1 MAEFVHLHLHTEFSL
16 LDGACRIDELLDE
29 AVKLK
34 MPALAVTEHGNLFSS
49 VVFHDHA
56 RDRGLKPILGCEVY
70 VAQGSRFDK
79 SGPQTETNH
88 LVLLAETNEGYKNLI
103 KLVSAGYTEG
113 FYYRPRIDKELLAQH
128 ATGLIGLS
136 SCLKGEVASAL
147 KVEQTRQALDAAGR
161 LRDILGR
168 DNFFLEMQY
177 QGIDEQKTVN
187 RGIVPLARDLDLR
200 LVATNDVHYL
210 RQGDSQ
216 PHDVLLC
223 IGTGKTVTDAQ
234 RLRYTGDQFFL
245 KTADQMAGV
254 FKDHPDALKNTLLV
268 AERCNVTIP
277 KGQNHLPSFGVPE
290 GFTLDQYFEHV
301 VRDGFAQRSTRLHQL
316 AASGRLKHTLDEYAR
331 RLEYE
336 IEMIKKMGYTGYFLI
351 VWDFIRYAR
360 EEGIPVGPGRG
371 SAAGSLVAW
380 CMRITD
386 VDPLDFGLI
395 FERFLN
401 PERVSLPDIDVDF
414 CERRRGEV
422 IDYVT
427 RKYGR
432 ENVAQIITFGTMKAK
447 AVVRDV
453 GRALD
458 MPYADVN
465 NIAKQIPPALDMTL
479 DKALAENPVLKDMVA
494 RDPKVKEVIEI
505 GKRLEGMSRHASVHA
520 AGVVI
525 APGPITDYAPLYK
538 GNRDEI
544 TTQWNMKE
552 VERIGLLKMDFLG
565 LSTLTL
571 IQDCLAEIKRTEG
584 IALDIDSIPL
594 DDPKTYKVFGDGA
607 AFGIFQFESSG
618 MRELLRKAKPERL
631 DDLIALNALY
641 RPGPLK
647 SGMVDDWVARKQ
659 GRTEVKYE
667 LPQLEPIL
675 SETYGVIAYQEQVM
689 RVAQSLAGFT
699 LGQADVL
706 RKAMGKKDPK
716 VMAKQREAFMEGARS
731 KGINEKKATKIFD
744 LMEYFAGYGFNKSH
758 STAYALLA
766 YQTGF
771 LKANYPWHFAAALLT
786 IEAQNTDK
794 LALYLAES
802 RDRGIPVL
810 PPDINQ
816 SQLNFTVEAGRGVR
830 FGLTAIKGL
839 GEGAIKSIIQ
849 AREALGGRIPS
860 LHALCVELDLRLANK
875 RVFEALVK
883 AGACDTLVDADR
895 HPPLRMPLP
904 VIRARLF
911 ASIESAFEHGSRTQR
926 DKELGQTDL
935 FVSLTESVNIG
946 DGQPSA
952 ILLPMVPPWSEIE
965 QLNFEKEALG
975 LYWSGHPIDRWADDL
990 REYGSKT
997 TKDLIVKKEAGDTL
1011 QDDGIDE
1018 TVSMTPSVNGS
1029 DRPAAAPANGNGN
1042 GNANG
1047 RPLAEDISIGGI
1059 VSGLRPLKTRKGDRM
1074 CVFMLDDA
1082 HGSIEVVVFPEAF
1095 KQHGH
1100 LAENGNTVCVAGR
1113 FERDDESARI
1123 LASEIVPIEIVRERL
1138 AKSVAIRLSMPPHG
1152 RATLEK
1158 LFDVLAHHKGDRRV
1172 AFVIHEQEKHIRVTA
1187 DVSGIR
1193 VRPSERLVSEVE
1205 KICGA
1210 GSVSLRPST
1219 IAQDAPSKVEGR

>member
-1 MAEFVHLHLHTEFSL
+1 MSEFVHLHLHTEFSL
-16 LDGACRIDELLDE
+16 LDGACRVDELLDE

-34 MPALAVTEHGNLFSS
+34 MPALAVTEHGNMFSS

-56 RDRGLKPILGCEVY
+56 RERGLKPILGCEVY
-70 VAQGSRFDK
+70 VAQGSRFEK

-88 LVLLAETNEGYKNLI
+88 LVLLAETDEGYKNLI
-103 KLVSAGYTEG
+103 KLVSSGYTEG

-128 ATGLIGLS
+128 ARGLIGLS

-147 KVEQTRQALDAAGR
+147 KVEQARPALEAAAR
-161 LRDILGR
+161 LRDILGPN
-168 DNFFLEMQY
+168 NFFLEMQY
-177 QGIDEQKTVN
+177 QGIDEQKTVIK
-187 RGIVPLARDLDLR
+187 GIVPLARELSLP
-200 LVATNDVHYL
+200 LIATNDVHYL
-210 RQGDSQ
+210 RQGDYQ
-216 PHDVLLC
+216 PHDILLC
-223 IGTGKTVTDAQ
+223 IGTGKTVNDAQ

-245 KTADQMAGV
+245 KTADQMAAV
-254 FKDHPDALKNTLLV
+254 FKDYPEALKHTMLV

-290 GFTLDQYFEHV
+290 GSTLDRYFEHIA
-301 VRDGFAQRSTRLHQL
+301 REGFAQRVPRLRQL
-316 AASGRLKHTLDEYAR
+316 ASSSRLRHSIDEYEK
-331 RLEYE
+331 RLNYE
-336 IEMIKKMGYTGYFLI
+336 IAMIHQMGYAGYFLI

-386 VDPLDFGLI
+386 VDPLDFDLI

-479 DKALAENPVLKDMVA
+479 EKALAENPVLKDMVA
-494 RDPKVKEVIEI
+494 RDAKVKEVIDI

-538 GNRDEI
+538 GARDEI

-571 IQDCLAEIKRTEG
+571 IRDCLEEIKRTEG
-584 IALDIDSIPL
+584 VELDIDNVPL
-594 DDPKTYKVFGDGA
+594 DDPKTYRLFGEGA
-607 AFGIFQFESSG
+607 AYGIFQFESSG

-659 GRTEVKYE
+659 GKTEVKYE
-667 LPQLEPIL
+667 LAALEPIL
-675 SETYGVIAYQEQVM
+675 SDTYGVIAYQEQVM
-689 RVAQSLAGFT
+689 RIAQALAGFT

-731 KGINEKKATKIFD
+731 KGVNEKKAAKIFD

-758 STAYALLA
+758 STAYAFLA
-766 YQTGF
+766 YQTAY

-794 LALYLAES
+794 LAMYLAES

-810 PPDINQ
+810 PPDINE
-816 SQLNFTVEAGRGVR
+816 SQLHFSVEPGTGVR

-839 GEGAIKSIIQ
+839 GETAINSIIQ
-849 AREALGGRIPS
+849 ARQQFGGRIPS
-860 LHALCVELDLRLANK
+860 LHALCEILDLRLANK

-883 AGACDTLVDADR
+883 SGACDMLVDAATN
-895 HPPLRMPLP
+895 PVLRDPIP
-904 VIRARLF
+904 SVRARLF
-911 ASIESAFEHGSRTQR
+911 AAIDGACEHGARTQR
-926 DKELGQTDL
+926 NKEFGQGDLDL
-935 FVSLTESVNIG
+935 FGGGEDSSGSVTT
-946 DGQPSA
+946 P
-952 ILLPMVPPWSEIE
+952 LPDVPPWSEIE
-965 QLNFEKEALG
+965 QLNFEKETLG
-975 LYWSGHPIDRWADDL
+975 LYWSGHPIDRFADDL
-990 REYGSKT
+990 RAYGARRT
-997 TKDLIVKKEAGDTL
+997 RDLIVKRESVEIVTGDAGE
-1011 QDDGIDE
+1011 DE
-1018 TVSMTPSVNGS
+1018 
-1029 DRPAAAPANGNGN
+1029 PAAGTMPNQAPAPA
-1042 GNANG
+1042 GNAAP
-1047 RPLAEDISIGGI
+1047 RPVAEDVSIGGI

-1082 HGSIEVVVFPEAF
+1082 GGSIEVVVFPEAF
-1095 KQHGH
+1095 KQYGH
-1100 LAENGNTVCVAGR
+1100 LAENGTTVCVAGR

-1123 LASEIVPIEIVRERL
+1123 IASEIVPIELIRERL
-1138 AKSVAIRLSMPPHG
+1138 TKSVSINVSMPPHD
-1152 RATLEK
+1152 RSTFEK
-1158 LFDVLAHHKGDRRV
+1158 LLDVLAHHKGDRKV
-1172 AFVIHEQEKHIRVTA
+1172 AFVIHEQERHIRVTA

-1210 GSVSLRPST
+1210 GSVSLR
-1219 IAQDAPSKVEGR
+1219 

>member
-1 MAEFVHLHLHTEFSL
+1 VNEFVHLHLHTEFSL

-34 MPALAVTEHGNLFSS
+34 MPALAVTEHGNMFSS

-56 RDRGLKPILGCEVY
+56 RERGLKPILGCEVY
-70 VAQGSRFDK
+70 VAQGSRFEK

-88 LVLLAETNEGYKNLI
+88 LVLLAETNEGYSNLI

-113 FYYRPRIDKELLAQH
+113 FYYRPRIDKDLLAQH
-128 ATGLIGLS
+128 ARGLIGLS

-147 KVEQTRQALDAAGR
+147 KVEQARPALDAAAR
-161 LRDILGR
+161 LRDILGP

-177 QGIDEQKTVN
+177 QGIEDQKVVN
-187 RGIVPLARDLDLR
+187 RGIVPLARELNLP

-210 RQGDSQ
+210 RQGDHQ
-216 PHDVLLC
+216 PHDILLC
-223 IGTGKTVTDAQ
+223 IGTGKTVNDAQ

-254 FKDHPDALKNTLLV
+254 FAGYEDALKNTLRV

-277 KGQNHLPSFGVPE
+277 KGQNHLPSFSVPDA
-290 GFTLDQYFEHV
+290 FTLDQYFEHIA
-301 VRDGFAQRSTRLHQL
+301 REGFAQRLPRLQQL
-316 AASGRLKHTLDEYAR
+316 AATGVLRHTIDEYGR

-336 IEMIKKMGYTGYFLI
+336 IEMIKQMGFPGYLLI

-360 EEGIPVGPGRG
+360 EQGIPVGPGRG

-386 VDPLDFGLI
+386 VDPIDFDLI

-401 PERVSLPDIDVDF
+401 PERISMPDIDVDF

-458 MPYADVN
+458 MPYADVDR
-465 NIAKQIPPALDMTL
+465 IAKQIPPALDMTL
-479 DKALAENPVLKDMVA
+479 DKALIENPVLKDMAA
-494 RDPKVKEVIEI
+494 RDPKVKEVLDI
-505 GKRLEGMSRHASVHA
+505 GRRLEGMSRHASVHA

-538 GNRDEI
+538 GQRDEL

-552 VERIGLLKMDFLG
+552 IERVGLLKMDFLG

-571 IQDCLAEIKRTEG
+571 IDDALKEIKRTEG
-584 IALDIDSIPL
+584 IALDIDNVPL
-594 DDPKTYKVFGDGA
+594 DDAKTYRVFQEGA
-607 AFGIFQFESSG
+607 AYGIFQFESSG
-618 MRELLRKAKPERL
+618 MRELLRKARPTRL

-647 SGMVDDWVARKQ
+647 SGMVDDWVERKQ
-659 GRTEVKYE
+659 GKREVKYE

-675 SETYGVIAYQEQVM
+675 ADTYGVIAYQEQVM
-689 RVAQSLAGFT
+689 RIAQAVAGFT

-716 VMAKQREAFMEGARS
+716 VMAKQREAFVGGAKQ
-731 KGINEKKATKIFD
+731 KGVNEKKAVKLFELIEF
-744 LMEYFAGYGFNKSH
+744 FAGYGFNKSH
-758 STAYALLA
+758 STAYAFLA
-766 YQTGF
+766 YQTAF
-771 LKANYPWHFAAALLT
+771 LKANYPSHFTAALLT

-794 LALYLAES
+794 LAMYLAEA
-802 RDRGIPVL
+802 RERGITVL
-810 PPDINQ
+810 QPDINQ
-816 SQLNFTVEAGRGVR
+816 SQLSFSVEKREDGSRPVR

-839 GEGAIKSIIQ
+839 GEGAIKAILA
-849 AREALGGRIPS
+849 ARDQLGGRIPS
-860 LHALCVELDLRLANK
+860 LHALCEILDLRLANK

-883 AGACDTLVDADR
+883 SGACDSLITEVGR
-895 HPPLRMPLP
+895 PLRET
-904 VIRARLF
+904 RARLI
-911 ASIESAFEHGSRTQR
+911 AAIDGACEHGSRVQR
-926 DKELGQTDL
+926 NNDLGQVDL
-935 FVSLTESVNIG
+935 FGGGQDDAGAAPAAIPLPDVS
-946 DGQPSA
+946 
-952 ILLPMVPPWSEIE
+952 PWTEIE
-965 QLNFEKEALG
+965 QLNGEKDALG
-975 LYWSGHPIDRWADDL
+975 LYWTGHPLDRYAEDL
-990 REYGSKT
+990 KLYGAKST
-997 TKDLIVKKEAGDTL
+997 TELLPK
-1011 QDDGIDE
+1011 
-1018 TVSMTPSVNGS
+1018 
-1029 DRPAAAPANGNGN
+1029 RAPAD
-1042 GNANG
+1042 
-1047 RPLAEDISIGGI
+1047 EDAVPAVSAPSTAATIEDVSVGGI

-1082 HGSIEVVVFPEAF
+1082 GGTLEVVVFPEAF
-1095 KQHGH
+1095 KQSGH
-1100 LAENGNTVCVAGR
+1100 LAENGQMVVVKGK
-1113 FERDDESARI
+1113 FERDDESARLI
-1123 LASEIVPIEIVRERL
+1123 ASEIAPLEAVRERL
-1138 AKSVAIRLSMPPHG
+1138 ARSVAIRLSTPPHD
-1152 RATLEK
+1152 RATFEK
-1158 LFDVLAHHKGDRRV
+1158 LWDVFAQHKGDRRV
-1172 AFVIHEQEKHIRVTA
+1172 AFDIELQDSDRRLRVKV
-1187 DVSGIR
+1187 DVNAQIR
-1193 VRPSERLVSEVE
+1193 VRPSERLVSDVE
-1205 KICGA
+1205 KICGT
-1210 GSVSLRPST
+1210 GSVTLR
-1219 IAQDAPSKVEGR
+1219 

>member
-1 MAEFVHLHLHTEFSL
+1 MNEFVHLHLHTEFSL
-16 LDGACRIDELLDE
+16 LDGACRVDELLDE

-56 RDRGLKPILGCEVY
+56 RERGLKPILGCEVY
-70 VAQGSRFDK
+70 VAQGSRFEK

-88 LVLLAETNEGYKNLI
+88 LVLLAETDEGYKNLI
-103 KLVSAGYTEG
+103 KLVSSGYTEG
-113 FYYRPRIDKELLAQH
+113 FYYRPRIDKDILAQH
-128 ATGLIGLS
+128 SRGLIGLS

-147 KVEQTRQALDAAGR
+147 KIEQARPALEAAAR
-161 LRDILGR
+161 LRDILGPN
-168 DNFFLEMQY
+168 NFFLEMQY
-177 QGIDEQKTVN
+177 QGIDEQMTVIK
-187 RGIVPLARDLDLR
+187 GIVPLARELNLP

-210 RQGDSQ
+210 RQGDHQ
-216 PHDVLLC
+216 PHDILLC
-223 IGTGKTVTDAQ
+223 IGTGKTVNDAQ

-245 KTADQMAGV
+245 KTADQMAAV
-254 FKDHPDALKNTLLV
+254 FKDHPEALRNTVLV
-268 AERCNVTIP
+268 AERCNVSIP
-277 KGQNHLPSFGVPE
+277 KGQNHLPSFAVPE
-290 GFTLDQYFEHV
+290 GVSLDQYFEQIA
-301 VRDGFAQRSTRLHQL
+301 REGFAQRLARLRQL
-316 AASGRLKHTLDEYAR
+316 TATGRARHSIEEYER
-331 RLEYE
+331 RLDYE
-336 IEMIKKMGYTGYFLI
+336 IAMIHQMGYAGYFLI

-360 EEGIPVGPGRG
+360 EQGIPVGPGRG

-380 CMRITD
+380 SMRITD
-386 VDPLDFGLI
+386 VDPLDFDLI

-458 MPYADVN
+458 MPYADVDR
-465 NIAKQIPPALDMTL
+465 IAKQIPPALDMTL

-494 RDPKVKEVIEI
+494 RDAKVKEVIDI

-538 GNRDEI
+538 GARDEI

-571 IQDCLAEIKRTEG
+571 IRDCLEEIQRTEG
-584 IALDIDSIPL
+584 VTLDIDNVPL
-594 DDPKTYKVFGDGA
+594 DDPKTYKLFGEGA

-667 LPQLEPIL
+667 LAALEPIL
-675 SETYGVIAYQEQVM
+675 SDTYGVIAYQEQVM
-689 RVAQSLAGFT
+689 RIAQALAGFT

-731 KGINEKKATKIFD
+731 KGINEKKAAKIFD

-758 STAYALLA
+758 STAYAFLA
-766 YQTGF
+766 YQTAY

-794 LALYLAES
+794 LAMYLGES

-810 PPDINQ
+810 PPDINE
-816 SQLNFTVEAGRGVR
+816 SQLHFSVEPGRGVR

-839 GEGAIKSIIQ
+839 GESAIKSIID
-849 AREALGGRIPS
+849 ARAQLGGRIPS
-860 LHALCVELDLRLANK
+860 LHALCEILDLRLANK

-883 AGACDTLVDADR
+883 SGACDTLVGSATN
-895 HPPLRMPLP
+895 PVLRDSIQL
-904 VIRARLF
+904 VRARLF
-911 ASIESAFEHGSRTQR
+911 AAIDGACDHGSRTQR
-926 DKELGQTDL
+926 NKESGQGDLDL
-935 FVSLTESVNIG
+935 FGGSDESVG
-946 DGQPSA
+946 PA
-952 ILLPMVPPWSEIE
+952 MLPLPDVPPWSEIE
-965 QLNFEKEALG
+965 QLNFEKETLG
-975 LYWSGHPIDRWADDL
+975 LYWSGHPIDRYADDL
-990 REYGSKT
+990 RDYGAKT
-997 TKDLIVKKEAGDTL
+997 TRDLNVKRETIEMADEAP
-1011 QDDGIDE
+1011 DE
-1018 TVSMTPSVNGS
+1018 AIG
-1029 DRPAAAPANGNGN
+1029 AAPTPV
-1042 GNANG
+1042 
-1047 RPLAEDISIGGI
+1047 PLAASFPARPVAEDVSIGGI

-1082 HGSIEVVVFPEAF
+1082 SGSVEVVVFPEAF
-1095 KQHGH
+1095 KQYGH
-1100 LAENGNTVCVAGR
+1100 LTENGTTVCVTGR
-1113 FERDDESARI
+1113 FEKDDESARI
-1123 LASEIVPIEIVRERL
+1123 LASEIVPIEMVRERL
-1138 AKSVAIRLSMPPHG
+1138 AKSVAISVSMPPHG
-1152 RATLEK
+1152 RATFEK
-1158 LFDVLAHHKGDRRV
+1158 LLDILAQHKGDRRV
-1172 AFVIHEQEKHIRVTA
+1172 ALVLHEQERHIRVTA

-1193 VRPSERLVSEVE
+1193 VRPSERLVSDVE
-1205 KICGA
+1205 KLCGA
-1210 GSVSLRPST
+1210 GSVRLR
-1219 IAQDAPSKVEGR
+1219 